1 MKRNGHEATDCPPKK
16 SFGHTLFI
24 HVPKVTIVDKVSED
38 SEGSVLLQLATLW
51 KKLLK
56 IHDYAFL
63 VCGEPS
69 TGLDIGSGLSRVITY
84 KWLGTSG
91 EYIASPPK
99 ILRYG
104 KRSADTSAHS
114 TMVSGAS
121 RTTSH
126 QRTLDWVSLG
136 ACWFVVSKP
145 KVVGS
150 DLSFGALPARGTTLV
165 A

>member
-1 MKRNGHEATDCPPKK
+1 M
-16 SFGHTLFI
+16 
-24 HVPKVTIVDKVSED
+24 DKVSED
-38 SEGSVLLQLATLW
+38 SEGFVLLQLATLW

-104 KRSADTSAHS
+104 KRSARIALSNQEDYNFKQ
-114 TMVSGAS
+114 SG
-121 RTTSH
+121 
-126 QRTLDWVSLG
+126 
-136 ACWFVVSKP
+136 
-145 KVVGS
+145 
-150 DLSFGALPARGTTLV
+150 LPAGFFFPARQNQISLLKMAASASASTSTNAKRWLLP
-165 A
+165 ADYRRLKL